1 MNIDTP
7 KKYKGLD
14 VKVNEWRNDSIS
26 RILKDSFYTGEM
38 VINKYVSNCITKK
51 KTKTPVE
58 DWIILENT
66 HEALISKEDFER
78 VQDLLNKNYH
88 KPRVKYEYLLK
99 DLVYCGHCK
108 SRMQYKYRLRTKVHN
123 KVLEEPQK
131 CWYFKC
137 RMLYRFPSICDKGHT
152 INEKD
157 LNEIVLQTIRKRLE
171 KIKIDNTTNKII
183 DEYKKSDAMYNLII
197 TLQNSKIKI
206 ENNMKKLYSKR
217 VDETITIE
225 NFKIEY
231 DRLKKKL
238 NEIEKQLEELQE
250 KNKNKISEDN
260 LKKIA
265 MDFKQGKEF
274 TNEILKQLIN
284 RIEVYEDKRVEI
296 EFNF

>member
-51 KTKTPVE
+51 KTKTLAK

-66 HEALISKEDFER
+66 HEALISKENFKK
-78 VQDLLNKNYH
+78 VQDLLNNNYH
-88 KPRVKYEYLLK
+88 KPMVKYKYLLK

-171 KIKIDNTTNKII
+171 KIKIDNATNKII
-183 DEYKKSDAMYNLII
+183 DEYKKSDARYNLII

>member
-51 KTKTPVE
+51 KTKTLAK

-66 HEALISKEDFER
+66 HEALISKENFKK
-78 VQDLLNKNYH
+78 VHDLLNNNYH
-88 KPRVKYEYLLK
+88 KPMVKYKYLLK

-123 KVLEEPQK
+123 KVLEEPQR
-131 CWYFKC
+131 CWYYKC

-171 KIKIDNTTNKII
+171 KIKIDNATNKII
-183 DEYKKSDAMYNLII
+183 DEYKKNDARYNLII

-265 MDFKQGKEF
+265 MNFKQGKEF